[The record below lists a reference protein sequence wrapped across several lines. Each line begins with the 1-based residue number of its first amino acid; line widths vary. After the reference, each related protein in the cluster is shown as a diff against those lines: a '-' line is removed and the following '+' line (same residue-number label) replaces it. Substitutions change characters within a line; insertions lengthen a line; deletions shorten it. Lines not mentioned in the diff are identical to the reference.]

1 MDKRWGFIVALIVGA
16 VAGAGLQRA
25 LAPVAPPA
33 LQTPDPADVFAQVHA
48 SVLDIQVTS
57 PESRVGAGVA
67 ISETEIVT
75 ARHLVF
81 DTVDPIEVVDSHGNV
96 QIATVVGTDARTDL
110 ALLAVEGPLVPA
122 ELGDSSAVRV
132 GDRVVAV
139 GNPFGLRH
147 SLSVGVIGGM
157 HRKLDRGGGPRVD
170 FMQLSIPLNPGNSGG
185 PIFAMDSRVV
195 GLLTGT
201 HTQGQ
206 AIAFAVPAERLIE
219 SLPALR
225 SGRQVTRAFLGV
237 RVEADGAAVRVVSVV
252 PSGPADR
259 AGVRP
264 GDALTAF
271 DDQVLATPEDLYAR
285 LDSMPGGAR
294 TTIRLL
300 RDGQLHIAD
309 VELADWAEQ
318 PTVIAGM
325 TLRPVPGSGGEVVAV
340 RPRSRAARAGV
351 LVDDIVKTVNGL
363 PMQAP
368 SDVKDTVTA
377 ETAQLEIVR
386 DGAPMTVQL

>member
-1 MDKRWGFIVALIVGA
+1 MDSRWGLIVALLLGA
-16 VAGAGLQRA
+16 LLGAGLQRV
-25 LAPVAPPA
+25 LTPPPVVAM
-33 LQTPDPADVFAQVHA
+33 PDPADVFAGAHA

-67 ISETEIVT
+67 ISETEIIT

-81 DTVDPIEVVDSHGNV
+81 DTVGPIAVIDSMGAS
-96 QIATVVGTDARTDL
+96 QLATVVGTDARTDL
-110 ALLAVEGPLVPA
+110 ALLRVEGPLVPA
-122 ELGDSSAVRV
+122 ELGDSAGVRV

-139 GNPFGLRH
+139 GNPFGLGH
-147 SLSVGVIGGM
+147 SLSVGVVGAK
-157 HRKLDRGGGPRVD
+157 HRKLDRGAGPRVD

-195 GLLTGT
+195 GVLTGT

-206 AIAFAVPAERLIE
+206 AIAFAVPAERVTE

-237 RVEADGAAVRVVSVV
+237 RVESEGAGVRVVSVV

-271 DDQVLATPEDLYAR
+271 DDQPLSTPEDLYAR
-285 LDSMPGGAR
+285 LDTMPGGAR
-294 TTIRLL
+294 TTIRLM
-300 RDGQLHIAD
+300 RDGQLHIVD

-325 TLRPVPGSGGEVVAV
+325 TLRPLPGSGGEVVAV

-351 LVDDIVKTVNGL
+351 MVDDVVRTVNGL

-368 SDVKDTVTA
+368 TDVKDTIGA
-377 ETAQLEIVR
+377 ETAQMELVR
-386 DGAPMTVQL
+386 DGTPLTLQL